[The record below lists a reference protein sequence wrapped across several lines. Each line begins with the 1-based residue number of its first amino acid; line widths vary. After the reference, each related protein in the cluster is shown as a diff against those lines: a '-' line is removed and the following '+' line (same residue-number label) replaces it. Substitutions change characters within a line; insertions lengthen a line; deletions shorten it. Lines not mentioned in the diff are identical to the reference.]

1 MLQAI
6 ELSKNRFSSHKWM
19 HGWMDEWMSEWMNN
33 WVNREKGKLYF
44 MAECQLEVVGRIME
58 LENCLATHM
67 IKIASGKNSP
77 WMLKLMSD
85 EKQDIYRVS
94 E

>member
-1 MLQAI
+1 
-6 ELSKNRFSSHKWM
+6 
-19 HGWMDEWMSEWMNN
+19 
-33 WVNREKGKLYF
+33 